1 MWFEKT
7 LRRISVGKRLAIA
20 SAALVL
26 PMTIL
31 IAASVM
37 VLQQQESEL
46 HITIEASVDT
56 LLPLTTLEYDLQRAL
71 TDELEAETRQSVPDY
86 GGLTG
91 SIDRLFFKLR
101 SQTAD
106 PALPSGVIRSAQQA
120 WNTAR
125 PGIERL
131 VEHVTPLRIVG
142 AGAAAATARAD
153 LTRVLNEIDTARTH
167 LANAIKAR
175 AIAITTAQHKQ
186 LRRLVW
192 AWVATLSAAAFIL
205 SIIIYS
211 IVKPTRELGEAIRRL
226 SRGDLSVRVD
236 NHSRDELGALATY
249 LNAMTDRFANRKKV
263 LESEAFEDAL
273 TGLPNRRAIL
283 AALDAA
289 LAAALRTKTTVSV
302 LIIDVDRF
310 KQINDRFGHADGD
323 QALIWLAK
331 TMRNALRSKDILGR
345 YAGDEFLAVLPQAS
359 NEQARR
365 VAERLCASVITA
377 GNADPKKPS
386 VTVGVVT
393 HTRNVDTA
401 EKLIN
406 AADHALYQ
414 GKRAGRGRVS
424 IA

>member
-31 IAASVM
+31 IAASAM

-46 HITIEASVDT
+46 HKTIEASVDT

-71 TDELEAETRQSVPDY
+71 TDELEAETGQSVPDY

-106 PALPSGVIRSAQQA
+106 PAMPSGAIRSAQQA

-142 AGAAAATARAD
+142 AGAAAATARAE
-153 LTRVLNEIDTARTH
+153 LTRVLDEIDTARTH
-167 LANAIKAR
+167 LAKAIKAR
-175 AIAITTAQHKQ
+175 AVAITTAQHKQ

-205 SIIIYS
+205 SIMIYS

-226 SRGDLSVRVD
+226 SRSDLSVRMD
-236 NHSRDELGALATY
+236 NHSRDELGTLATY
-249 LNAMTDRFANRKKV
+249 LNAMTDRFANRKKC
-263 LESEAFEDAL
+263 S
-273 TGLPNRRAIL
+273 RAKPL
-283 AALDAA
+283 
-289 LAAALRTKTTVSV
+289 KT
-302 LIIDVDRF
+302 
-310 KQINDRFGHADGD
+310 
-323 QALIWLAK
+323 
-331 TMRNALRSKDILGR
+331 
-345 YAGDEFLAVLPQAS
+345 P
-359 NEQARR
+359 
-365 VAERLCASVITA
+365 
-377 GNADPKKPS
+377 
-386 VTVGVVT
+386 
-393 HTRNVDTA
+393 
-401 EKLIN
+401 
-406 AADHALYQ
+406 
-414 GKRAGRGRVS
+414 
-424 IA
+424 